1 MRQRG
6 VQARRA
12 RAREEEWEAPSRSGS
27 AGFWPALAI
36 VALIVATAGWTTVA
50 VMLANRPTAPA
61 PTGLAASPA
70 PTDLAVTPSTPPVA
84 ASHDAPAL
92 EALLPDA
99 WKESPLTK
107 QSWTGATILGED
119 TWSTAMSAFLAKN
132 KKSPADLQIA
142 QAYDQSGTYDLL
154 VGIFEANGIA
164 PASLRGAMV
173 DAWKTDYPDL
183 TTSSVSIGGETVT
196 KGVAAEE
203 SITSYWY
210 EHAGAVYDIETSDAS
225 LVGPVIASLP

>member
-6 VQARRA
+6 VQSRRA
-12 RAREEEWEAPSRSGS
+12 RLREEAVEPVRAGS

-50 VMLANRPTAPA
+50 VMLANRPATPAPA
-61 PTGLAASPA
+61 GPAATSSPTGLAAA
-70 PTDLAVTPSTPPVA
+70 PSAAPVP

-92 EALLPDA
+92 EALLPST
-99 WKESPLTK
+99 WQETPLTK

-119 TWSTAMSAFLAKN
+119 TWSASMTAFLASN
-132 KKSPADLQIA
+132 KKTPADLQIA
-142 QAYDQSGTYDLL
+142 QAYDQSGAYDLL
-154 VGIFEANGIA
+154 VGIFEVNGIA
-164 PASLRGAMV
+164 AASLRTAMV

-183 TTSSVSIGGETVT
+183 TTSSVLIGGKTVT
-196 KGVAAEE
+196 KGVAPEE

-210 EHAGAVYDIETSDAS
+210 EHDGAVYDVETSDAS
-225 LVGPVIASLP
+225 LVAPVLAALP